1 MSFLFYFFFFVR
13 VKKVYISK
21 TIFLE
26 QIKYEISMSK
36 THLETFFVM
45 LTVLILFHFS
55 LENQ

>member
-1 MSFLFYFFFFVR
+1 MSFLFYFFFVR

-36 THLETFFVM
+36 THLETFF
-45 LTVLILFHFS
+45 LS
-55 LENQ
+55 C

>member
-1 MSFLFYFFFFVR
+1 MSFLFYFFFVR